1 VAASQVT
8 NPNLNPVLVSEPIDL
23 YADARDP
30 TRTHRPFLICNSAMF
45 LKEPNTGLE
54 LLAPVQVTPF
64 ITGIFGTPEGEDG
77 NGRKPGGGGVNTFGF
92 NSAYVGASSI
102 ATVAQ
107 TRQWSLTDAVGTR
120 RAFFAEC
127 CRTYFKDGARTPQ
140 ISRLVACKRRYDPAL
155 DQRQSCRLRR
165 AALLLSSCA

>member
-1 VAASQVT
+1 
-8 NPNLNPVLVSEPIDL
+8 
-23 YADARDP
+23 
-30 TRTHRPFLICNSAMF
+30 MF

-77 NGRKPGGGGVNTFGF
+77 NGHKTGGGGVNTFGF

-107 TRQWSLTDAVGTR
+107 TRQWSLTDAVGRPVPGVAPEPRGSR
-120 RAFFAEC
+120 R
-127 CRTYFKDGARTPQ
+127 
-140 ISRLVACKRRYDPAL
+140 SRGG
-155 DQRQSCRLRR
+155 
-165 AALLLSSCA
+165 